1 MQIAPSVILIVE
13 LYIVIM
19 FSHHGDLDQTLG
31 EGRGSKFMEEAVSTG
46 PAGLGLTSHASIIHG
61 ARRVRTTLRTHTAQ
75 HNSTQPNSFSA
86 SIKRCHQHDSPKPQP
101 NNHKTHRDIHRG
113 HPRGPAQQVLQ
124 TVPPKPIQGPR
135 PPPPQAQ

>member
-46 PAGLGLTSHASIIHG
+46 PAGLGLTSHASIIQ
-61 ARRVRTTLRTHTAQ
+61 RLKSKCVPTHNYIIDGDT
-75 HNSTQPNSFSA
+75 
-86 SIKRCHQHDSPKPQP
+86 
-101 NNHKTHRDIHRG
+101 
-113 HPRGPAQQVLQ
+113 
-124 TVPPKPIQGPR
+124 
-135 PPPPQAQ
+135 